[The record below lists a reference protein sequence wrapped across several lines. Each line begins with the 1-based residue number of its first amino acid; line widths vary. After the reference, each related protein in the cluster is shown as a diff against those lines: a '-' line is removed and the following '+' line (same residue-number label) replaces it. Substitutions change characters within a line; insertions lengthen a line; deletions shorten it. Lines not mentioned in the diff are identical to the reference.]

1 MFNNNLYNLM
11 LQAVEEHKALWRIT
25 TSYMD
30 DANEE
35 TKAYWNT
42 LKEEKEVIILKLK
55 ELIKKELN

>member
-1 MFNNNLYNLM
+1 M

-35 TKAYWNT
+35 SKAYWST
-42 LKEEKEVIILKLK
+42 LKEEKEATILKLK